1 MVIAT
6 IKCIPPRERFN
17 IVHSQDGGG
26 GNAIPASPRKRDS
39 RVTQETDDMPSSA
52 SSRKADDYESPANIL
67 GEPYVLKTLLYLFDH
82 GSSKK
87 TDLYENVSRN
97 LATRHRL
104 DAMSEAGLID
114 VNRMGNVTLTIV
126 SLTDTG
132 RAVVEKFR
140 EIEAIMAAHQSRT

>member
-1 MVIAT
+1 MCT
-6 IKCIPPRERFN
+6 LKT
-17 IVHSQDGGG
+17 GGG
-26 GNAIPASPRKRDS
+26 GKRDS
-39 RVTQETDDMPSSA
+39 RVNQETDDLPSSA

-67 GEPYVLKTLLYLFDH
+67 GEPYVLKTLLYLFDN

>member
-1 MVIAT
+1 
-6 IKCIPPRERFN
+6 
-17 IVHSQDGGG
+17 
-26 GNAIPASPRKRDS
+26 
-39 RVTQETDDMPSSA
+39 MPSSA
-52 SSRKADDYESPANIL
+52 SSRKADDYKSPANIL

>member
-1 MVIAT
+1 
-6 IKCIPPRERFN
+6 
-17 IVHSQDGGG
+17 
-26 GNAIPASPRKRDS
+26 
-39 RVTQETDDMPSSA
+39 MPSSA

-132 RAVVEKFR
+132 RAVVEKLSWR
-140 EIEAIMAAHQSRT
+140 SSARSRPSWRPISPGRKARPDRSPTAPCRGTPRPGTQCSPCL